1 MFYPHNTF
9 DAETAKAWV
18 GEGGMKQY
26 FKAISKPKPPKPRG
40 RPPKRKTRFNNAAPV
55 PAPAVATFVDIE
67 NEQKKKK
74 SRTNWGT
81 GEHRIQRVLMEL
93 IGAAC
98 KGQVIK
104 FNGDT
109 ICV

>member
-1 MFYPHNTF
+1 MVYPHNTF

-26 FKAISKPKPPKPRG
+26 FKVIPKPKPPKPRG
-40 RPPKRKTRFNNAAPV
+40 RPPKRKARSTNKPPTEFNSAAPV
-55 PAPAVATFVDIE
+55 PAPVAALETAEGAAPAVARFVDIE

-81 GEHRIQRVLMEL
+81 GEHGTSHKV
-93 IGAAC
+93 G
-98 KGQVIK
+98 
-104 FNGDT
+104 
-109 ICV
+109 